1 MNLQVTGPQRSP
13 PAFRTVR
20 TLQVPR
26 ARQPPHGGGRGGVRE
41 SPRGSPGVHGAP
53 GPAARSQALGDQRS
67 HRARSRCPQAHL
79 LRGPQPA
86 RVPVRECSH
95 IPDLMKLRVR
105 GGALWAL
112 RSAERPSPSSGGPRA
127 TPLPA
132 GPQGPSRAG
141 PGSELPH
148 GAHCLPGPLRPAL
161 SWGRRAVGWGSCW
174 EDPRKPWAV
183 SPGDDGHVWLKARF
197 RGHVNSS
204 AHCVPVFPQRR
215 PVDWRKLHAVSGL
228 SEG

>member
-20 TLQVPR
+20 TLQVSR
-26 ARQPPHGGGRGGVRE
+26 ARQPPPGGGQGGVWE

-112 RSAERPSPSSGGPRA
+112 QSAERPSPSSGGPRA

-132 GPQGPSRAG
+132 GPQGPSDPGLSCPTAPTACPAPSDLLSPGGGGRWVGGPAG
-141 PGSELPH
+141 RTPGS
-148 GAHCLPGPLRPAL
+148 PGQ
-161 SWGRRAVGWGSCW
+161 C
-174 EDPRKPWAV
+174 PR
-183 SPGDDGHVWLKARF
+183 GMTGTF
-197 RGHVNSS
+197 G
-204 AHCVPVFPQRR
+204 
-215 PVDWRKLHAVSGL
+215 
-228 SEG
+228 

>member
-1 MNLQVTGPQRSP
+1 MNLQVTGAQRSP

-26 ARQPPHGGGRGGVRE
+26 ARQPPPGGGRGGVRE

-112 RSAERPSPSSGGPRA
+112 QSAERPSPSSGGPRA

-148 GAHCLPGPLRPAL
+148 GTHCLPGPLRPAL
-161 SWGRRAVGWGSCW
+161 SWGAESRGRWVGG
-174 EDPRKPWAV
+174 PAGRTPG
-183 SPGDDGHVWLKARF
+183 SPGQCP
-197 RGHVNSS
+197 RGMTGT
-204 AHCVPVFPQRR
+204 F
-215 PVDWRKLHAVSGL
+215 G
-228 SEG
+228 

>member
-1 MNLQVTGPQRSP
+1 MNLQVTGAQRSP

-26 ARQPPHGGGRGGVRE
+26 ARQPPPGGGRGGG
-41 SPRGSPGVHGAP
+41 SGKAHAASPGVHGAP
-53 GPAARSQALGDQRS
+53 GPAAHSQALGDQRS

-95 IPDLMKLRVR
+95 IPDLMKLCVR

-112 RSAERPSPSSGGPRA
+112 RSAERPSPSSGRGEGRA

-161 SWGRRAVGWGSCW
+161 SWGRRAEGGGLGVLLGGPQEALGS
-174 EDPRKPWAV
+174 V
-183 SPGDDGHVWLKARF
+183 PGG
-197 RGHVNSS
+197 
-204 AHCVPVFPQRR
+204 
-215 PVDWRKLHAVSGL
+215 
-228 SEG
+228 